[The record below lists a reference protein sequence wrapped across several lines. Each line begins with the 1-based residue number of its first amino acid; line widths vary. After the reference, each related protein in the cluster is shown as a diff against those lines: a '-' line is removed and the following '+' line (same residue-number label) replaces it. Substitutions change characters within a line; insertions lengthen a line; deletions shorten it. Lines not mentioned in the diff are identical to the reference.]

1 MGITELSQES
11 QESQEKLDAIAIFMN
26 DEIREAVHYDLA
38 PCEPITFLEEYVKR
52 DPAFTKVLDT
62 EFGLKI
68 L

>member
-1 MGITELSQES
+1 
-11 QESQEKLDAIAIFMN
+11 MN
-26 DEIREAVHYDLA
+26 DEIRESVHYDLA
-38 PCEPITFLEEYVKR
+38 PCKPITFLEEYVKR